1 MIRIAEFSALDD
13 LASLRPIWDH
23 YFSQTPNASFCQ
35 SADWFEAYWN
45 AFGNVLDIRVF
56 LLRVGGNPVG
66 IVPLVS
72 RPVRTSVG
80 TVRVLTYPGIELG
93 TCYGPVG
100 PNVAATMYGVLRHLK
115 TAYQNWDVLDLYPVD
130 LRASFSDRTVN
141 AFRMNQMGVNCL
153 TGPAGAALNP
163 AAIDLQDFANAQG
176 QLHVAE
182 SQIAALGS
190 VVWGRYQPD
199 SDEAIDPV
207 LLTGCE
213 ELWENRTPAL
223 RTFWRSVTRKLAR
236 AGRLDL
242 SYVMTGSKML
252 GYMLGERGTGKT
264 IWLDTLVNDHL
275 PASMSLAAEQFMLTK
290 TLLSAAAAGETDWE
304 FHSPPPSSSLAA
316 WPVVRYENKRYLHHA
331 PWSIKGQL
339 LRLCGYFQKSPV
351 GLAVVPNRGTLVPE
365 AKIVARAAAGTP
377 TTSRTSRLARQTIG
391 QSKPLVKLAELDD

>member
-13 LASLRPIWDH
+13 LAGLRPIWDH
-23 YFSQTPNASFCQ
+23 FFSQTPNASFCQ

-80 TVRVLTYPGIELG
+80 TARVLTYPGIELG

-130 LRASFSDRTVN
+130 VRASFSDRTAN

-153 TGPAGAALNP
+153 AGPAGAALNP
-163 AAIDLQDFANAQG
+163 AAIDTQDFARAQA

-182 SQIAALGS
+182 SQIATLGT
-190 VVWGRYQPD
+190 VTWGRYPPD
-199 SDEAIDPV
+199 LDEAIDPV
-207 LLTGCE
+207 LLTSCE

-242 SYVMTGSKML
+242 TYLMTGSKML
-252 GYMLGERGTGKT
+252 GYMLGERVAGKT

-275 PASMSLAAEQFMLTK
+275 PAAMSVAAEQFMLTK
-290 TLLSAAAAGETDWE
+290 TLLSAASAGETDWE
-304 FHSPPPSSSLAA
+304 FHSPSSSLAA
-316 WPVVRYENKRYLHHA
+316 WPVVRYENTRYLHHA
-331 PWSIKGQL
+331 SWSIKGQL
-339 LRLCGYFQKSPV
+339 LRLCGYFRRSPV
-351 GLAVVPNRGTLVPE
+351 GLAAVPNPGALVPE
-365 AKIVARAAAGTP
+365 AKIVARSAVSMPATP
-377 TTSRTSRLARQTIG
+377 LTGHLARRSG
-391 QSKPLVKLAELDD
+391 SQSKSLVKLAELDD